1 MGAVMEVTDDTFE
14 QEVLKSE
21 TAVLVDFWAP
31 GCPPCAAIAP
41 VLEKLA
47 GELAEKAKFV
57 KVNAAQERA
66 TATKY
71 GIQAVPTLFIFKGGE
86 VADSLIGFQSE
97 QELRDRLT
105 AAADGS

>member
-1 MGAVMEVTDDTFE
+1 MGALIEVTDATFE

-21 TAVLVDFWAP
+21 VPVLVDFWAP
-31 GCPPCAAIAP
+31 GCPPCTAIAP

-47 GELAEKAKFV
+47 GEMSDKARFV

-66 TATKY
+66 TAAKY

-86 VADSLIGFQSE
+86 VAESLIGFQSE
-97 QELRDRLT
+97 DELRKRVAT
-105 AAADGS
+105 VAQGS